1 MKYDVIAY
9 CWNDALAGF
18 TQEDAR
24 RLTHVNLAFG
34 LIKDG
39 LLDLHL
45 LAPLLDGC
53 QCSLRF
59 RQPAPRLCQLL
70 LYRLY
75 LFQCLFA
82 GSFQFFDL
90 TASSQQIAA
99 VLECTTGHGTTRI

>member
-34 LIKDG
+34 LIKGG

-45 LAPLLDGC
+45 LKYLHLLPKLREWNPEMKIVLSVGGWGADGFSHMGHDGGRTPEFC
-53 QCSLRF
+53 
-59 RQPAPRLCQLL
+59 P
-70 LYRLY
+70 
-75 LFQCLFA
+75 
-82 GSFQFFDL
+82 
-90 TASSQQIAA
+90 
-99 VLECTTGHGTTRI
+99 VLPGRGGKIRSGRHRH